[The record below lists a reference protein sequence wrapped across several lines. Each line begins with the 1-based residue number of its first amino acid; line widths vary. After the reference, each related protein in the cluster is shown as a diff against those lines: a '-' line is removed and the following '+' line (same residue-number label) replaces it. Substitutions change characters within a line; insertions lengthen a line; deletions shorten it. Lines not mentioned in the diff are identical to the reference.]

1 MRLFKPT
8 HTGETQLL
16 KQKHPYW
23 QTLAL
28 LSNARAIAYACTRL
42 LQGAMPLCDACGG
55 KLRFDSGTIEVF
67 CNQLVA

>member
-16 KQKHPYW
+16 KQNHPYW
-23 QTLAL
+23 RTLTL

-42 LQGAMPLCDACGG
+42 LIGAMPLCERLD
-55 KLRFDSGTIEVF
+55 FGTIEVF
-67 CNQLVA
+67 LQPVFRLG